1 MESTKYASVRVKVET
16 YRDLKKAA
24 IDEGIPFTQLID
36 KLLALYQERE
46 VSQRR
51 LYPRRERRGFTR
63 FLIKR
68 NASVSAISNTGG

>member
-1 MESTKYASVRVKVET
+1 MTQGYNMENTKYASVRVKVET

-51 LYPRRERRGFTR
+51 LYPH
-63 FLIKR
+63 
-68 NASVSAISNTGG
+68 A

>member
-36 KLLALYQERE
+36 KLLALYQKRE

-51 LYPRRERRGFTR
+51 LYPH
-63 FLIKR
+63 
-68 NASVSAISNTGG
+68 A